1 MAPRPVGELQQLL
14 NNLVDLLLVHQV
26 ETFFNR
32 EQHPIVGRGW
42 RLLTAVIMAQGRP
55 RSRVALRRVPYS
67 RVSQRTSVQARL
79 EPDDQHPKQRAYARA
94 YQAAPEAE
102 PTTARWLAARCIVI
116 GSLIGVRGRMRGWG
130 DVCRL
135 GPLSLE

>member
-42 RLLTAVIMAQGRP
+42 RLLTARSSAHDDFWMCSCLTISLPDIPGLPSIMA
-55 RSRVALRRVPYS
+55 SVFTALASLLTVLTLSNACLSCSASVDDRTNIEPVPGAS
-67 RVSQRTSVQARL
+67 STVNMIGSNFARTSA
-79 EPDDQHPKQRAYARA
+79 
-94 YQAAPEAE
+94 
-102 PTTARWLAARCIVI
+102 
-116 GSLIGVRGRMRGWG
+116 
-130 DVCRL
+130 
-135 GPLSLE
+135 

>member
-79 EPDDQHPKQRAYARA
+79 EPDDQHPGGRLARHRVPLPPA
-94 YQAAPEAE
+94 LFALALAAP
-102 PTTARWLAARCIVI
+102 PSLA
-116 GSLIGVRGRMRGWG
+116 
-130 DVCRL
+130 
-135 GPLSLE
+135 

>member
-67 RVSQRTSVQARL
+67 RVSQRTLVQARL

-102 PTTARWLAARCIVI
+102 PTTATRKEAIAGQQHSADDHRDP
-116 GSLIGVRGRMRGWG
+116 GV
-130 DVCRL
+130 DTEIYAEE
-135 GPLSLE
+135 LE